1 MPTRELRKGGLEVN
15 LAEGLHNHSLR
26 GGHTLRLC
34 IRHRFTR
41 LLSIQVLVLVSWSIY
56 CPPVTGLCCLLA

>member
-1 MPTRELRKGGLEVN
+1 MPTRERRKGGLEVN
-15 LAEGLHNHSLR
+15 LAAGLHN
-26 GGHTLRLC
+26 HTLRLC